1 MLEQFK
7 KQKRVE
13 KNLPFPQTTYT
24 HAYTSLFIAQGLE
37 SAAWGEEAMRQR
49 SELPQGPF
57 PDMPSGESVLVPLWG
72 DDPFLGGS
80 GLLCLMA

>member
-24 HAYTSLFIAQGLE
+24 RAYTSLFIAQGLQ
-37 SAAWGEEAMRQR
+37 SAAWGEKAMRQR
-49 SELPQGPF
+49 RELPRGPF
-57 PDMPSGESVLVPLWG
+57 PGMPSGESALFPLQG
-72 DDPFLGGS
+72 DDLFLGGS
-80 GLLCLMA
+80 GFLCLLA